1 MARKAT
7 HEERALWRHATSDIA
22 PRRRPAPPPVAEPP
36 APAPADSAEARAAEP
51 APLAPLP
58 LGSGLDRRNAQ
69 RLKRGQMA
77 IEARLDLHGMTQVE
91 AHGAL
96 ARFIARSF
104 GEGRRAVLVITGK
117 GMRDGEGV
125 LRRAVPRWLD
135 DPALRPMILAREEA
149 QPRHGGAGALYVLL
163 RRQRS

>member
-1 MARKAT
+1 M
-7 HEERALWRHATSDIA
+7 A
-22 PRRRPAPPPVAEPP
+22 PRDERHR
-36 APAPADSAEARAAEP
+36 APAQAGAAGCAARARAARSVRS
-51 APLAPLP
+51 ARGRAAAGAA
-58 LGSGLDRRNAQ
+58 LGTGLDRRNSQ

-77 IEARLDLHGMTQVE
+77 IEARLDLHGMTQAE

-104 GEGRRAVLVITGK
+104 DEGRRAVLIITGK

-149 QPRHGGAGALYVLL
+149 QPRHGGAGALDVLL
-163 RRQRS
+163 RRRRT